1 MIYKEVI
8 LAQSTFNWQARI
20 YHEDVDTMAI
30 VYYANYLK
38 YLERARSEWLRAL
51 AIDQKELHR
60 QWGIWFVVKTISLD
74 YKSSA
79 KLDDLIDIT
88 VSIKSQ
94 TKTSLL
100 IEQHVFR
107 EGQLLLSGNILLVC
121 VSDRNHMGQSTPL
134 KPAPIPDFLIDTWKD
149 YL

>member
-1 MIYKEVI
+1 
-8 LAQSTFNWQARI
+8 
-20 YHEDVDTMAI
+20 MAI

-38 YLERARSEWLRAL
+38 YLERARTEWLRAL
-51 AIDQKELHR
+51 DIDQKELHR

-79 KLDDLIDIT
+79 KLNDLIDIT

-100 IEQHVFR
+100 IEQHIFR

-121 VSDRNHMGQSTPL
+121 VSDRNQMGQSTPL